1 MSGDVRRI
9 NTTGQQRSIL
19 DCFGVFA
26 AMKYA
31 EPSRSMDFP
40 KAKPVV
46 IRNLWKRDARI
57 MGQRAAQV
65 KFTVVITIV
74 QAVIAVFF
82 GLFVRCNHLSLPL
95 ISCETSI
102 RKLARFD
109 YFFQVL

>member
-1 MSGDVRRI
+1 MQDPDS
-9 NTTGQQRSIL
+9 SHSL
-19 DCFGVFA
+19 
-26 AMKYA
+26 
-31 EPSRSMDFP
+31 DFP

-46 IRNLWKRDARI
+46 IWYLQKRVRVII

>member
-1 MSGDVRRI
+1 
-9 NTTGQQRSIL
+9 
-19 DCFGVFA
+19 
-26 AMKYA
+26 MKYA
-31 EPSRSMDFP
+31 DPSPSLDFP

-46 IRNLWKRDARI
+46 IWYLWERDARII

-82 GLFVRCNHLSLPL
+82 GLFVRLVFNLPL

-102 RKLARFD
+102 SFCLREL
-109 YFFQVL
+109 